1 MKAGMMRSNLHAVD
15 GEQALAIAVIEQARF
30 DLGARKFLAWLRSD
44 AGHLWMT
51 LAAVKNPADFV
62 SYVQRRMR

>member
-1 MKAGMMRSNLHAVD
+1 MRAGMMKANLHAVD

-30 DLGARKFLAWLRSD
+30 DLGARKFLAWLQSD

-51 LAAVKNPADFV
+51 IAADKNPAAFIG
-62 SYVQRRMR
+62 YIERRMA